1 VAKSRVFKKGASGDV
16 EFNMTPLIDCTFQLI
31 IFFILTSAVLSKALA
46 PVRLHRPLDS
56 QALEPKEMP
65 ESSNRTIVNVVSMAD
80 VKAGISP
87 RSAQAKEY
95 KILGDSIDVGDR
107 AGLIRVFKAHQKK
120 AKDKGFKDFYVE
132 IRADD
137 RVNFGAV
144 RPVMLAAARA
154 GIPRMNITAL
164 TYVPGGGK

>member
-1 VAKSRVFKKGASGDV
+1 VAKSRVFKKGTSGDV
-16 EFNMTPLIDCTFQLI
+16 EFNMTPLIDCTFLLI

-46 PVRLHRPLDS
+46 EVKLHRPLDS

-65 ESSNRTIVNVVSMAD
+65 ESPNRTIVNVVSMAA
-80 VKAGISP
+80 VQAGLSV

-95 KILGDSIDVGDR
+95 MILGDSIDVGDR
-107 AGLIRVFKAHQKK
+107 AGLIRMFKAHQKK
-120 AKDKGFKDFYVE
+120 AKDKGFKGFYVE
-132 IRADD
+132 IRADA

-164 TYVPGGGK
+164 TYLPGGGK